1 MVRFETKTFGY
12 ALLTKIAAE
21 RKSRAGIKSYHV
33 HDIKFPHKSQFPQT
47 ATLDSRE
54 L

>member
-1 MVRFETKTFGY
+1 MDQIMRLV
-12 ALLTKIAAE
+12 IP
-21 RKSRAGIKSYHV
+21 AGIKSYHIY
-33 HDIKFPHKSQFPQT
+33 DIKFPHKSHFPQT